1 MATKQCPQ
9 CESRGGLNLMKGEV
23 AQLYDGPSNTP
34 EIINWTCGFCGY
46 TDQDESYMTE
56 KGGMYNPKS

>member
-23 AQLYDGPSNTP
+23 TQLMDAATKTP
-34 EIINWTCGFCGY
+34 KLVTWTCGYCGY
-46 TDQDESYMTE
+46 TDSDETHFTD